1 MIQYHS
7 LGLPK
12 MLLVPKVTVSL
23 DRTPLDPSYG
33 TMILAKMEQA
43 TFDECFESIIR
54 GLWSQGWVSL
64 CFL

>member
-7 LGLPK
+7 LGLSK
-12 MLLVPKVTVSL
+12 MLLVPKVIVSL

-33 TMILAKMEQA
+33 TMILSKMEQA

-54 GLWSQGWVSL
+54 GLWSQGEFASS
-64 CFL
+64 FL